1 MNGTYSLPSAPPARE
16 ANRDIIF
23 MMLPLLVVACYL
35 YGGRPAVMCC
45 VAVATAVV
53 CDHLTAWMRGRTH
66 DSAENS
72 SIPMALVTTMM
83 LPASVSYYIVVA
95 AVAVGVVLGKEA
107 FGGWGE
113 YPFNPSALGYA
124 VVAVS
129 WPQQVFRYPAPF
141 TQLTIASTQ
150 NATLVESPAM
160 ALRAG
165 RHAQPARA
173 GPCAGKLRGRHRH
186 HSGAGD
192 YCLRTVSVGAAGY
205 YVVYSRRLFFLAVVC
220 VAFFFP
226 RVGNVG
232 FAWPW
237 QELYLRYQSV
247 KYELLTGTLLFAGVF
262 LVNEPVTRPR
272 VTKAHFAY
280 GVLMGFMA
288 MMFRYFGTYDNS
300 VCFAVLGVNALTGF
314 LDRLFASRRRG
325 KGGAAR

>member
-83 LPASVSYYIVVA
+83 LPASVSYYIVVV

-165 RHAQPARA
+165 GTPN
-173 GPCAGKLRGRHRH
+173 P
-186 HSGAGD
+186 
-192 YCLRTVSVGAAGY
+192 VSY
-205 YVVYSRRLFFLAVVC
+205 TH
-220 VAFFFP
+220 
-226 RVGNVG
+226 
-232 FAWPW
+232 
-237 QELYLRYQSV
+237 
-247 KYELLTGTLLFAGVF
+247 LTLPTI
-262 LVNEPVTRPR
+262 
-272 VTKAHFAY
+272 
-280 GVLMGFMA
+280 
-288 MMFRYFGTYDNS
+288 
-300 VCFAVLGVNALTGF
+300 
-314 LDRLFASRRRG
+314 ASE
-325 KGGAAR
+325 

>member
-83 LPASVSYYIVVA
+83 LPASVSYYIVIV

-160 ALRAG
+160 ALRVGGTPNLRALDLVLGNYAG
-165 RHAQPARA
+165 AIGTTSVLVIIA
-173 GPCAGKLRGRHRH
+173 CALYLWVRR
-186 HSGAGD
+186 D
-192 YCLRTVSVGAAGY
+192 ITVSIPAG
-205 YVVYSRRLFFLAVVC
+205 FFLSIVC

-226 RVGNVG
+226 RIGDVGL
-232 FAWPW
+232 AWPW
-237 QELYLRYQSV
+237 QELYMRYQSV

-272 VTKAHFAY
+272 VAKAHFAY
-280 GVLMGFMA
+280 GLLMGFMA

-314 LDRLFASRRRG
+314 LDKLFTSRQHR
-325 KGGAAR
+325 KGGVAR

>member
-1 MNGTYSLPSAPPARE
+1 M
-16 ANRDIIF
+16 
-23 MMLPLLVVACYL
+23 
-35 YGGRPAVMCC
+35 
-45 VAVATAVV
+45 
-53 CDHLTAWMRGRTH
+53 
-66 DSAENS
+66 
-72 SIPMALVTTMM
+72 
-83 LPASVSYYIVVA
+83 IV

-165 RHAQPARA
+165 GTPNLRA
-173 GPCAGKLRGRHRH
+173 LDLVLGNYAGAIGTTSVLVIIACALYLWVRR
-186 HSGAGD
+186 D
-192 YCLRTVSVGAAGY
+192 ITVSIPAG
-205 YVVYSRRLFFLAVVC
+205 FFLSIVC

-226 RVGNVG
+226 RIGDVGL
-232 FAWPW
+232 AWPW
-237 QELYLRYQSV
+237 QELYMRYQSV

-272 VTKAHFAY
+272 VAKAHFAY
-280 GVLMGFMA
+280 GLLMGFMA

-314 LDRLFASRRRG
+314 LDKLFTSRQHR
-325 KGGAAR
+325 KGGVAR

>member
-83 LPASVSYYIVVA
+83 LPASVSYYIVVV

-129 WPQQVFRYPAPF
+129 
-141 TQLTIASTQ
+141 LSLI
-150 NATLVESPAM
+150 
-160 ALRAG
+160 
-165 RHAQPARA
+165 HI
-173 GPCAGKLRGRHRH
+173 
-186 HSGAGD
+186 
-192 YCLRTVSVGAAGY
+192 
-205 YVVYSRRLFFLAVVC
+205 
-220 VAFFFP
+220 
-226 RVGNVG
+226 
-232 FAWPW
+232 
-237 QELYLRYQSV
+237 
-247 KYELLTGTLLFAGVF
+247 
-262 LVNEPVTRPR
+262 
-272 VTKAHFAY
+272 
-280 GVLMGFMA
+280 
-288 MMFRYFGTYDNS
+288 
-300 VCFAVLGVNALTGF
+300 
-314 LDRLFASRRRG
+314 
-325 KGGAAR
+325 

>member
-83 LPASVSYYIVVA
+83 LPASVSYYIVIV

-129 WPQQVFRYPAPF
+129 WPQQVFRYPDVYKRQHPHCVRKVR
-141 TQLTIASTQ
+141 Q
-150 NATLVESPAM
+150 
-160 ALRAG
+160 G
-165 RHAQPARA
+165 
-173 GPCAGKLRGRHRH
+173 
-186 HSGAGD
+186 
-192 YCLRTVSVGAAGY
+192 VS
-205 YVVYSRRLFFLAVVC
+205 L
-220 VAFFFP
+220 
-226 RVGNVG
+226 
-232 FAWPW
+232 
-237 QELYLRYQSV
+237 
-247 KYELLTGTLLFAGVF
+247 
-262 LVNEPVTRPR
+262 
-272 VTKAHFAY
+272 
-280 GVLMGFMA
+280 
-288 MMFRYFGTYDNS
+288 
-300 VCFAVLGVNALTGF
+300 
-314 LDRLFASRRRG
+314 RRRPILCEQVFSG
-325 KGGAAR
+325 CTCAY

>member
-35 YGGRPAVMCC
+35 YGVRPAVMCC

-83 LPASVSYYIVVA
+83 LPASVSYYIVVV

-165 RHAQPARA
+165 GTPNLRALDLVLGNYAGAIGTTAVLVIIACALYLWVRRDITLSIPA
-173 GPCAGKLRGRHRH
+173 G
-186 HSGAGD
+186 
-192 YCLRTVSVGAAGY
+192 
-205 YVVYSRRLFFLAVVC
+205 FFLAVVC